1 MATMEDRVTALETRV
16 SAIEAVLTQM
26 HERLNAIRAWL
37 MALTGLAGAQLTAMV
52 VMAITLARR

>member
-37 MALTGLAGAQLTAMV
+37 MALTGLAGTQLTAMV
-52 VMAITLARR
+52 VMAIMLARR

>member
-26 HERLNAIRAWL
+26 HERLNDIRACP
-37 MALTGLAGAQLTAMV
+37 G
-52 VMAITLARR
+52 